1 MEKGK
6 NLFWKILTIFLLC
19 TVLGSVSASAD
30 ESAVNKARN
39 GVVRIV
45 AIDEEKNYFA
55 TGTGFGVGKSGEATD
70 TFVTNRHVVVNED
83 GNIVPIYIILSDDA
97 ISIDFTEYVDKNG
110 EIQNEQTIK
119 IDYDKLEACTVVDIS
134 DEYPDVAILKTEK
147 TISERVALP
156 LMHTDDAVEAQK
168 VYALGFPG
176 DADEYSDA
184 YDTDGQTYA
193 VCRRSIFGAVE
204 SIISTDGT
212 ISRFTTL
219 SWADNNKVIQSTAKI
234 NHGNS
239 GGPLLTE
246 DGAVIGI
253 NTYGIGESFYS
264 TSIYI
269 DYAMDMLDA
278 NGISYDLYKASF
290 HFPDWAL
297 PLGIFILAASV
308 IGIFLISRQK
318 KMNEEHKE
326 EIKKLEDELNKK
338 LNEWQNHVKQ
348 KDSGYRIN
356 GISGVFVKRRFAIGD
371 VVTVGRGNDC
381 QLRYPADT
389 KGVSGMHCKL
399 AVKDGKLFVI
409 DYGSTYGTFLE
420 KGDRIPKDVYV
431 ELPVGAKIY
440 FGSKEQGFQISK

>member
-19 TVLGSVSASAD
+19 TVLGSVSVSAD

-39 GVVRIV
+39 GVVRIA

-55 TGTGFGVGKSGEATD
+55 TGTGFGVGKSGKATD

-83 GNIVPIYIILSDDA
+83 GNIVPTYIILSDDA
-97 ISIDFTEYVDKNG
+97 IRIDFTEYVDKNG
-110 EIQNEQTIK
+110 EIQNAQKIN
-119 IDYDKLEACTVVDIS
+119 IDYSKLEACTVVDIS

-147 TISERVALP
+147 IISERVALS
-156 LMHTDDAVEAQK
+156 LMHTDDTVEAQK

-184 YDTDGQTYA
+184 YDTDGQTYS

-239 GGPLLTE
+239 GGPLITE

-297 PLGIFILAASV
+297 PLGIFILAAAV

-326 EIKKLEDELNKK
+326 EIKKLEAELNKK

-389 KGVSGMHCKL
+389 NGVSGMHCKL
-399 AVKDGKLFVI
+399 VVKDGKLFVI

>member
-6 NLFWKILTIFLLC
+6 KLFWKILTIFLLC
-19 TVLGSVSASAD
+19 TVLGSVSVSAD

-39 GVVRIV
+39 GVVRIA
-45 AIDEEKNYFA
+45 AIDEDKVYFA
-55 TGTGFGVGKSGEATD
+55 TGTGFGVGKSGEPTD
-70 TFVTNRHVVVNED
+70 TFVTNRHVVVDEE
-83 GNIVPIYIILSDDA
+83 GNIMPMYIILSDDV
-97 ISIDFTEYVDKNG
+97 IDIEFTAYVDESGSVQERQKFHV
-110 EIQNEQTIK
+110 
-119 IDYDKLEACTVVDIS
+119 DYDKLEACTVVDIS
-134 DEYPDVAILKTEK
+134 DQYPDVAILKTEK
-147 TISERVALP
+147 KISDRVALP
-156 LMHTDDAVEAQK
+156 LMHTEDAVETQK

-176 DADEYSDA
+176 DGDEYSDS
-184 YDTDGQTYA
+184 YDTDGQTYE

-212 ISRFTTL
+212 ISRFTTY
-219 SWADNNKVIQSTAKI
+219 SSRGNSKVIQSTAKI

-239 GGPLLTE
+239 GGPLITE

-253 NTYGIGESFYS
+253 NTYGVGESFYS

-278 NGISYDLYKASF
+278 NGIPYDFYKPSF
-290 HFPDWAL
+290 HFPDWVL
-297 PLGIFILAASV
+297 PVGIVVLLASGA
-308 IGIFLISRQK
+308 GIFLIFRQK
-318 KMNEEHKE
+318 KINKEHKE

-338 LNEWQNHVKQ
+338 LNEWQDNVKH

-356 GISGVFVKRRFAIGD
+356 GICGVFAKRRFAVGD
-371 VVTVGRGNDC
+371 VVKVGRGNDC

-399 AVKDGKLFVI
+399 VVKDGKLFVV
-409 DYGSTYGTFLE
+409 DFGSTYGTFLE
-420 KGDRIPKDVYV
+420 TGDRIPKDTYV
-431 ELPVGAKIY
+431 QLSVGSQVY

>member
-1 MEKGK
+1 
-6 NLFWKILTIFLLC
+6 
-19 TVLGSVSASAD
+19 
-30 ESAVNKARN
+30 
-39 GVVRIV
+39 
-45 AIDEEKNYFA
+45 
-55 TGTGFGVGKSGEATD
+55 
-70 TFVTNRHVVVNED
+70 
-83 GNIVPIYIILSDDA
+83 
-97 ISIDFTEYVDKNG
+97 
-110 EIQNEQTIK
+110 
-119 IDYDKLEACTVVDIS
+119 
-134 DEYPDVAILKTEK
+134 
-147 TISERVALP
+147 
-156 LMHTDDAVEAQK
+156 
-168 VYALGFPG
+168 
-176 DADEYSDA
+176 
-184 YDTDGQTYA
+184 
-193 VCRRSIFGAVE
+193 
-204 SIISTDGT
+204 
-212 ISRFTTL
+212 
-219 SWADNNKVIQSTAKI
+219 
-234 NHGNS
+234 
-239 GGPLLTE
+239 
-246 DGAVIGI
+246 
-253 NTYGIGESFYS
+253 
-264 TSIYI
+264 
-269 DYAMDMLDA
+269 MDMLDA

-297 PLGIFILAASV
+297 PVGIFILAASV